1 MEMEKENIK
10 GILFDLDGVLFDSEY
25 YQWQGW
31 VEPLRKYGIEL
42 TKEMYFN
49 YAGKNGR
56 KIDQELIKDFDLGL
70 ADGELLAQKTPLLEK
85 WFHEKALPLM
95 PFANEAVEFFSKNP
109 KFKLG
114 LCSGGDREEVMVKLE
129 KNDFVRYFPVIVGGD
144 DVLNSKPAPDI
155 YIEGAKR
162 LGLLPEECLAIEDTQ
177 YGLQAAKSAGLSC
190 FAVPNEYSIKQDF
203 SRADQVF
210 GSLEEIIN
218 YFNQ

>member
-1 MEMEKENIK
+1 MNKENTK

-49 YAGKNGR
+49 YAGKNG
-56 KIDQELIKDFDLGL
+56 KQIDQELIRDFKLNL
-70 ADGELLAQKTPLLEK
+70 NEGELLAQKTLLLEK
-85 WFHEKALPLM
+85 WFNEKSLPLM
-95 PFANEAVEFFSKNP
+95 PFAKEAVEFFVNNP

-114 LCSGGDREEVMVKLE
+114 LCSGGDKEEIMVKLE
-129 KNDFVRYFPVIVGGD
+129 KNDFVKYFSVIVGGD
-144 DVLNSKPAPDI
+144 DVSNSKPAPDI
-155 YIEGAKR
+155 YIAGAEK

-203 SRADQVF
+203 TNADQVLK
-210 GSLEEIIN
+210 SLKQVIE
-218 YFNQ
+218 YFNE